1 MPVDRRGTC
10 PRLTPQ
16 PRLHLD
22 IAEAFLRQCRGCHLK
37 LQKIRRPVGPLAG
50 GFAKNEASFH
60 QVLLS
65 SRPLSSH
72 PFQDEIQQR
81 NAIIQVAID
90 FAGEAE
96 EKRGKNI
103 CLQAG
108 TSFIVVV
115 QNCWFG
121 RETGGAVGHF
131 LEEIGISIIAA
142 TLLGLLTYRIKQPVI
157 LGYFLAGALIGP
169 AVGLRLVTDPENIRV
184 IAEIGLI
191 LLLFVIGL
199 EINFKKILAAGKQL
213 LVTGIGQFPLCTL
226 VGLGFFLLLG
236 FGAGLDT
243 LYLAI
248 FCAISSTAIVVKL
261 LYDKF
266 ELDTLPGRMSLGI
279 LIFQDIW
286 AILILAFQP
295 NFKNPQILL
304 LASALVKILV
314 LLGIGYVLSRYVLSY
329 IFTMI
334 AKTPELV
341 VAVSIG
347 WCATM
352 AGAADVMDLS
362 KEMGGLIAGVAVSNF
377 PYSIHVTAKV
387 LPLRDFFLTLFF
399 ISLGMAVPL
408 PTAPMLL
415 MAAVIVL
422 FVISSRFLV
431 FYPLLALSGSGRRT
445 CFITSLNLSQIS
457 EFSLVIASL
466 GLTYGHIDA
475 SLRSLII
482 YAMAFA
488 AILSSYFIKYNHEF
502 YLLFTKLLDRLKAPG
517 RLEDQEEPAGHDAH
531 PIVLLGFHRTAD
543 AFIDRVRHADRKLLS
558 KILVVDFNPEM
569 LRKLRELQVHSIFG
583 DISSV
588 DTLSHAH
595 IEQAHI
601 IISSIPDMMLKG
613 VSNLWLVQ
621 TCGTLAP
628 EAAIVATA
636 ETKEQA
642 EELKI
647 AGAHKVILPY
657 YLTGDT
663 LLEYVQAWEA
673 RQNTE
678 S

>member
-1 MPVDRRGTC
+1 M
-10 PRLTPQ
+10 
-16 PRLHLD
+16 
-22 IAEAFLRQCRGCHLK
+22 
-37 LQKIRRPVGPLAG
+37 
-50 GFAKNEASFH
+50 
-60 QVLLS
+60 
-65 SRPLSSH
+65 
-72 PFQDEIQQR
+72 
-81 NAIIQVAID
+81 
-90 FAGEAE
+90 
-96 EKRGKNI
+96 
-103 CLQAG
+103 
-108 TSFIVVV
+108 
-115 QNCWFG
+115 
-121 RETGGAVGHF
+121 GHF

-142 TLLGLLTYRIKQPVI
+142 TILGLLTYRVKQPVI

-169 AVGLRLVTDPENIRV
+169 AVGLKLVTDPVNIQV

-199 EINFKKILAAGKQL
+199 EINFKKIIAAGKQL
-213 LVTGIGQFPLCTL
+213 IVAGIGQFILCVL
-226 VGLGFFLLLG
+226 IGIGFFLLLG
-236 FGAGLDT
+236 YGATIDT

-248 FCAISSTAIVVKL
+248 FCGISSTAIVVKL

-304 LASALVKILV
+304 LGSALVKIL
-314 LLGIGYVLSRYVLSY
+314 LLLAIGYILSRYVLNY

-352 AGAADVMDLS
+352 AGTADVMGLS

-408 PTAPMLL
+408 PTASMIAL
-415 MAAVIVL
+415 AAAIVL
-422 FVISSRFLV
+422 FVIASRFMTI
-431 FYPLLALSGSGRRT
+431 YPLMALSGSGRRT
-445 CFITSLNLSQIS
+445 SFITSLNLSQIS

-466 GLTYGHIDA
+466 GLAYGHISA
-475 SLRSLII
+475 PLRSLII

-488 AILSSYFIKYNHEF
+488 AILSSYFIKYNHEI
-502 YLLFTKLLDRLKAPG
+502 YLLFNRLANKFSTSRPG
-517 RLEDQEEPAGHDAH
+517 EEREEGEAEDDY
-531 PIVLLGFHRTAD
+531 PIVLLGFHRGAE
-543 AFIDRVRHADRKLLS
+543 AFIDCVSQNRRELLP
-558 KILVVDFNPEM
+558 KILVIDFNPEV
-569 LRKLRELQVHSIFG
+569 LNKLNAQKVHAIFG

-588 DTLSHAH
+588 DTLAHTH
-595 IEQAHI
+595 IEAAKI

-613 VSNLWLVQ
+613 TNNLWLVK
-621 TCGTLAP
+621 TCRHLAP

-636 ETKEQA
+636 ETRRQA
-642 EELKI
+642 EELKM
-647 AGAHKVILPY
+647 AGAHKVMLPY
-657 YLTGDT
+657 YLLGQS
-663 LLEYVQAWEA
+663 LLDYVQEELE
-673 RQNTE
+673 NIIDE
-678 S
+678 

>member
-1 MPVDRRGTC
+1 M
-10 PRLTPQ
+10 
-16 PRLHLD
+16 
-22 IAEAFLRQCRGCHLK
+22 
-37 LQKIRRPVGPLAG
+37 
-50 GFAKNEASFH
+50 
-60 QVLLS
+60 
-65 SRPLSSH
+65 
-72 PFQDEIQQR
+72 
-81 NAIIQVAID
+81 
-90 FAGEAE
+90 
-96 EKRGKNI
+96 
-103 CLQAG
+103 
-108 TSFIVVV
+108 
-115 QNCWFG
+115 
-121 RETGGAVGHF
+121 GHF
-131 LEEIGISIIAA
+131 LEEIGIAIIAA
-142 TLLGLLTYRIKQPVI
+142 TILGLLTYRIKQPVI

-169 AVGLRLVTDPENIRV
+169 AVGLRLVTDPDNIRV

-199 EINFKKILAAGKQL
+199 EINLKKIIAAGNQL
-213 LVTGIGQFPLCTL
+213 LVAGVGQFLLCTL
-226 VGLGFFLLLG
+226 IGLGFFLLLG

-295 NFKNPQILL
+295 NFKDPQLL
-304 LASALVKILV
+304 LLGSALVKIAI
-314 LLGIGYVLSRYVLSY
+314 LLAIGYVLSRYALSY
-329 IFTMI
+329 IYTMI

-352 AGAADVMDLS
+352 AGVADVMDLS

-408 PTAPMLL
+408 PTFAMLG
-415 MAAVIVL
+415 MAAVIVI
-422 FVISSRFLV
+422 FVIASRFLTI
-431 FYPLLALSGSGRRT
+431 YPLLALSGSGRRT
-445 CFITSLNLSQIS
+445 CFITSLNLAQIS

-466 GLTYGHIDA
+466 GLTYGHIGA
-475 SLRSLII
+475 PLRSLII

-488 AILSSYFIKYNHEF
+488 AILSSYLIKYNHEI
-502 YLLFTKLLDRLKAPG
+502 YLLFAKLTERISAFGKV
-517 RLEDQEEPAGHDAH
+517 EERDEPKEQGAH
-531 PIVLLGFHRTAD
+531 PIVMLGFHRAAE
-543 AFIDRVRHADRKLLS
+543 AFIDCVKQNHPKLLS

-569 LRKLRELQVHSIFG
+569 LKKLEAERVHAIFG

-588 DTLSHAH
+588 DTLTHTH
-595 IEQAHI
+595 IEQAQI

-621 TCGTLAP
+621 TCRTLAP

-636 ETKEQA
+636 ETREQA
-642 EELKI
+642 EALKI
-647 AGAHKVILPY
+647 AGAHRVILPY
-657 YLTGDT
+657 YLMGDD

-673 RQNTE
+673 RQNGE
-678 S
+678 RV

>member
-1 MPVDRRGTC
+1 M
-10 PRLTPQ
+10 
-16 PRLHLD
+16 
-22 IAEAFLRQCRGCHLK
+22 
-37 LQKIRRPVGPLAG
+37 
-50 GFAKNEASFH
+50 
-60 QVLLS
+60 
-65 SRPLSSH
+65 
-72 PFQDEIQQR
+72 
-81 NAIIQVAID
+81 
-90 FAGEAE
+90 
-96 EKRGKNI
+96 
-103 CLQAG
+103 
-108 TSFIVVV
+108 
-115 QNCWFG
+115 
-121 RETGGAVGHF
+121 GHF

-142 TLLGLLTYRIKQPVI
+142 TILGLLTYRIKQPVI

-169 AVGLRLVTDPENIRV
+169 AIGLKLVTDPDNIHF

-199 EINFKKILAAGKQL
+199 EINFKKIIAAGKQL
-213 LVTGIGQFPLCTL
+213 LVAGIGQFLLCTL
-226 VGLGFFLLLG
+226 IGLGFFLLLG

-295 NFKNPQILL
+295 NFKDPQLL
-304 LASALVKILV
+304 LLGSALVKIV
-314 LLGIGYVLSRYVLSY
+314 ILLAIGYVLSKYALSY
-329 IFTMI
+329 IYTMI

-352 AGAADVMDLS
+352 AGVADVMDLS

-408 PTAPMLL
+408 PTFAMLAL
-415 MAAVIVL
+415 AAAIVL
-422 FVISSRFLV
+422 FVIASRFLTI
-431 FYPLLALSGSGRRT
+431 YPLLALSGSGRRT
-445 CFITSLNLSQIS
+445 GFITSLNLAQIS

-466 GLTYGHIDA
+466 GLTYGHISE

-488 AILSSYFIKYNHEF
+488 AILSSYLIKYNHEI
-502 YLLFTKLLDRLKAPG
+502 YLLFTKLVDRIVAPG
-517 RLEDQEEPAGHDAH
+517 EGEEREEPKEHTAH
-531 PIVLLGFHRTAD
+531 PIVLLGFHRAAE
-543 AFIDRVRHADRKLLS
+543 AFIDRIKQNNPKLMS

-569 LRKLRELQVHSIFG
+569 LKKLEGERIHAIFG

-588 DTLSHAH
+588 DTLSHMH
-595 IEQAHI
+595 IERAEI

-621 TCGTLAP
+621 TCRTLAP

-636 ETKEQA
+636 ETWEQT

-647 AGAHKVILPY
+647 AGAHRVILPY
-657 YLTGDT
+657 YLMGDD
-663 LLEYVQAWEA
+663 LLKYVQAWEA
-673 RQNTE
+673 RQNVE
-678 S
+678 NG

>member
-1 MPVDRRGTC
+1 M
-10 PRLTPQ
+10 
-16 PRLHLD
+16 
-22 IAEAFLRQCRGCHLK
+22 
-37 LQKIRRPVGPLAG
+37 
-50 GFAKNEASFH
+50 
-60 QVLLS
+60 
-65 SRPLSSH
+65 
-72 PFQDEIQQR
+72 
-81 NAIIQVAID
+81 
-90 FAGEAE
+90 
-96 EKRGKNI
+96 
-103 CLQAG
+103 
-108 TSFIVVV
+108 
-115 QNCWFG
+115 
-121 RETGGAVGHF
+121 GHF
-131 LEEIGISIIAA
+131 LEEIGIAIIAA
-142 TLLGLLTYRIKQPVI
+142 TILGLLTYRIKQPVI

-169 AVGLRLVTDPENIRV
+169 AIGLKLVTDPDNIRV

-199 EINFKKILAAGKQL
+199 EINFKKIIAAGKQL

-226 VGLGFFLLLG
+226 IGLGFFLFLG

-295 NFKNPQILL
+295 NFKDPQLL
-304 LASALVKILV
+304 LLGSALVKILI
-314 LLGIGYVLSRYVLSY
+314 LLAFGYLLSRYVLSY

-347 WCATM
+347 WCATV
-352 AGAADVMDLS
+352 AGAAHFMDLS
-362 KEMGGLIAGVAVSNF
+362 MEMGGLIAGVAISNF

-408 PTAPMLL
+408 PTASMLG
-415 MAAVIVL
+415 MAFIIVI
-422 FVISSRFLV
+422 FVIASRFLV
-431 FYPLLALSGSGRRT
+431 FYPLMALSGSGRRT

-466 GLTYGHIDA
+466 GLAYGHISGD
-475 SLRSLII
+475 LRSLII

-488 AILSSYFIKYNHEF
+488 AILSSYFIKYNHEI
-502 YLLFTKLLDRLKAPG
+502 YLLVTKLLDRFRTP
-517 RLEDQEEPAGHDAH
+517 RLFEDQEEPAEHGAH
-531 PIVLLGFHRTAD
+531 PIVLLGFHRA
-543 AFIDRVRHADRKLLS
+543 AEALIDRIMQTDRKLLA

-569 LRKLRELQVHSIFG
+569 LKKLRELKVHSVFG

-588 DTLSHAH
+588 DTLTHAH
-595 IEQAHI
+595 IEEAKI

-621 TCGTLAP
+621 TCRVLAP
-628 EAAIVATA
+628 EAAMVATA
-636 ETKEQA
+636 ETLEQA
-642 EELKI
+642 EELRT
-647 AGAHKVILPY
+647 AGAHQVILPY
-657 YLTGDT
+657 YLMGDD
-663 LLEYVQAWEA
+663 LLEYVRAWEA
-673 RQNTE
+673 LQE
-678 S
+678 SGNDS